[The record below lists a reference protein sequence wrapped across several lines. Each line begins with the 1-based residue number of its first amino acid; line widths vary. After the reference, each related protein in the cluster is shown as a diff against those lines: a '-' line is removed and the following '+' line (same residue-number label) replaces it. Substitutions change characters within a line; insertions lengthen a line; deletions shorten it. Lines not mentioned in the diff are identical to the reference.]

1 LSDNKGFYQAASYL
15 GQHKNIS
22 RGILKKT
29 SCMGQE
35 EREEIAILEAV
46 KKVWPLIESGEIDT
60 MSIPDLIDKALMPF
74 IENRGFAL
82 WQRDVVTDMAIRKGD
97 TTLREQ
103 WKTHKELRDGENA
116 SQNENA
122 NVES

>member
-1 LSDNKGFYQAASYL
+1 MSDSGKGFYQAASYL

-35 EREEIAILEAV
+35 QREQIAMIEAV
-46 KKVWPLIESGEIDT
+46 KKVYPLIESGELDLLEV
-60 MSIPDLIDKALMPF
+60 PDLINKALLPF
-74 IENRGFAL
+74 LENLGFAN

-97 TTLREQ
+97 TTLKEEWKKHRELTEEQ
-103 WKTHKELRDGENA
+103 RTEE
-116 SQNENA
+116 Q
-122 NVES
+122 